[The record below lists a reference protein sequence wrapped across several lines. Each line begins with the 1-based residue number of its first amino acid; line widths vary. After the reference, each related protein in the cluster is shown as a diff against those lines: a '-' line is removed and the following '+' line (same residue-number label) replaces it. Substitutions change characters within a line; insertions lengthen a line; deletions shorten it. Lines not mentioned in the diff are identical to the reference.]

1 MDAKDV
7 RNNPP
12 LEIEQWVSL
21 VLALASHRSSNEG
34 HREFGSRVVAY
45 VFDDLPSQVAGDETA
60 KSYVRQMLAEVAWAV
75 RGFSNVRDHFAKHVD
90 SSIAVAEETKSQAKR
105 MLEHSP
111 LSATSMAGKGIT
123 ALVGAG
129 GGAALI
135 SLLPGVPLP
144 WIAVIAVLVALG
156 VHGAIEWVAKSMV
169 EQAVK
174 ALPEKTMASW
184 SSDAQP
190 RYEKLVRSFVAKAA
204 VIERSHYPEQTELDS
219 KAIDAIVC
227 RAFSFGVQ
235 TSEHAPSGTGGDGG
249 GKSP

>member
-12 LEIEQWVSL
+12 LAIEQWVSL
-21 VLALASHRSSNEG
+21 VLALASHRSTNEG
-34 HREFGSRVVAY
+34 HREFGSRLVAY

-75 RGFSNVRDHFAKHVD
+75 RGFSNVRDHFAKHVE
-90 SSIAVAEETKSQAKR
+90 SSIAVAEETKSQAQR
-105 MLEHSP
+105 MLDHSP
-111 LSATSMAGKGIT
+111 LSATSLAGKGIT

-129 GGAALI
+129 GGAALM
-135 SLLPGVPLP
+135 SLLPGIPLP
-144 WIAVIAVLVALG
+144 WIAVIAVLAALS
-156 VHGAIEWVAKSMV
+156 VHGAIEWIAKSRV
-169 EQAVK
+169 EHAVK

-184 SSDAQP
+184 TLDAQP
-190 RYEKLVRSFVAKAA
+190 RYEKVVRSFVAKTS
-204 VIERSHYPEQTELDS
+204 VIERSHYPEQAEIDA

-235 TSEHAPSGTGGDGG
+235 TSEHAPSGTGDDDGG
-249 GKSP
+249 QSP

>member
-1 MDAKDV
+1 MNAK
-7 RNNPP
+7 PP
-12 LEIEQWVSL
+12 IPIEQWVSL
-21 VLALASHRSSNEG
+21 VLALTSHRSSNEG
-34 HREFGSRVVAY
+34 HREFGSRLVAY
-45 VFDDLPSQVAGDETA
+45 VFDDLPSQVAADEMA

-90 SSIAVAEETKSQAKR
+90 SSISVAEETKLQAQR
-105 MLEHSP
+105 MLDHSP
-111 LSATSMAGKGIT
+111 LSATSLAGKGIT

-129 GGAALI
+129 GGAALM
-135 SLLPGVPLP
+135 SLLPGIPLP
-144 WIAVIAVLVALG
+144 WIAVIAVVAALG
-156 VHGAIEWVAKSMV
+156 VHGAIEWISKSRV
-169 EQAVK
+169 EQVVK

-184 SSDAQP
+184 TSDAQP
-190 RYEKLVRSFVAKAA
+190 RYEKLVRSFVAKAS

-235 TSEHAPSGTGGDGG
+235 TSEHAPSGTGDDAD